1 MEIKGAGYTLSNPNK
16 INLVLGKNG
25 CGKSTMLRRLEQ
37 SLTKQYLRAEQIVTS
52 GQRTLTTPSET
63 YGESRYI
70 TPERGGFLEYDPNL
84 NVDDNSMSSS
94 RRRNL
99 LSNFRQQSVAQ
110 YRKLELSV
118 LREFEKTQL
127 GGGFSPY
134 IDKINSLLDNIEIQR
149 KGEAFQ
155 IFKKGTSNK
164 LDAGDISSG
173 ESELIS
179 LAIELLIF
187 SEDQSK
193 RERSILFLDEPDVHI
208 HPDLQV
214 RLMKFLRELV
224 EANDSFIVVIATH
237 STAIL
242 SALEPYDGAHLA
254 FMSSG
259 QNDLEFNPISEIHK
273 KILPVLGAHPL
284 SNLFDEESILLLE
297 GEDDERI
304 WQQVVRSSGGK
315 VRVHPRSVEGITKL
329 NEFEKEA
336 QKIIETVYDNAKGYS
351 LRDRDETTDEIS
363 DLAHVKRMK
372 LSCRASENL
381 LLSDEV
387 LEKLG
392 CSWDCLKAKVNSWLK
407 IHRDHGHYAIMS
419 NFKDEGY
426 DRKNFDL
433 KKIRNDLMG
442 IIGSEKPWEVAVGQ
456 AIATMTWNDNTDFNE
471 DGKLLSFLGEKIVRT
486 LLPNNKD

>member
-1 MEIKGAGYTLSNPNK
+1 MQNLEIKIGTYTLSNLNK

-25 CGKSTMLRRLEQ
+25 CGKSTLLRQFDTSLESQ
-37 SLTKQYLRAEQIVTS
+37 SHHRKS
-52 GQRTLTTPSET
+52 K
-63 YGESRYI
+63 YI
-70 TPERGGFLEYDPNL
+70 SPERGGAVVYDAPTER
-84 NVDDNSMSSS
+84 DIHRDNRYLISL

-99 LSNFRQQSVAQ
+99 SDKFRQGSVAQ
-110 YRKLELSV
+110 YRNLELLTARDNESGRSDV
-118 LREFEKTQL
+118 KF
-127 GGGFSPY
+127 GSYVDG
-134 IDKINSLLDNIEIQR
+134 INSLLDNITIER
-149 KGEAFQ
+149 RRDWTTFK
-155 IFKKGTSNK
+155 IFKKGTSSE
-164 LDAGDISSG
+164 LSAETISSG

-179 LAIELLIF
+179 LGIELLVF
-187 SEDQSK
+187 SKELEEGK
-193 RERSILFLDEPDVHI
+193 ENFLILDEPDVHL

-214 RLMKFLRELV
+214 RLMKFLIGLV
-224 EANDSFIVVIATH
+224 EDSDNFRVLIATH

-254 FMSSG
+254 FMSSD
-259 QNDLEFNPISEIHK
+259 QNDIEFSPISEIHK
-273 KILPVLGAHPL
+273 RILPVLGAHPL

-351 LRDRDETTDEIS
+351 LRDRDVTTEEIS
-363 DLAHVKRMK
+363 DLDRIKRMK

-392 CSWDCLKAKVNSWLK
+392 CRWDCLKEKVDSWLK
-407 IHRDHGHYAIMS
+407 INHDHGHYAIMS

-456 AIATMTWNDNTDFNE
+456 TIATMTWNDNTDFNE

-486 LLPNNKD
+486 LLPSNKD